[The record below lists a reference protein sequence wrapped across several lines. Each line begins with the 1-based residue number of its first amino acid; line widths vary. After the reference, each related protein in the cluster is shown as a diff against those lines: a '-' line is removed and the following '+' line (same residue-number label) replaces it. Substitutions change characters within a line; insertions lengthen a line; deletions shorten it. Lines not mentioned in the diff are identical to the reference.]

1 MAKFGLGKGLGA
13 LIPQDENPAE
23 DLDKKATDNGEAA
36 SSLEGIMAGED
47 VPKDLVQNLS
57 VSDILPN
64 PFQPRKNIDSE
75 ALQELAKSIK
85 THGILQPL
93 VVAAKNGKYEL
104 ISGERRLEA

>member
-13 LIPQDENPAE
+13 LIPQDEGPAE
-23 DLDKKATDNGEAA
+23 DLDKKTGNGEAA
-36 SSLEGIMAGED
+36 AEVSGTMAGED
-47 VPKDLVQNLS
+47 VPKVQVENLN

-64 PFQPRKNIDSE
+64 PYQPRKNFDSE

-93 VVAAKNGKYEL
+93 VVVETQDGKY
-104 ISGERRLEA
+104 